1 MTVYTEEIGNHL
13 NTLLE
18 KNYDAE
24 KGYKT
29 AAENADSIILTNFF
43 DRKAKQ
49 RKRFAEQLKTELKD
63 LAQEPETDGS
73 VTGTLHRAWMNTKA
87 MFTTNSDEAMLEET
101 IRGEKASLEDYNE
114 VLDAELPLPES
125 IEKILTNQKNT
136 INYNTLTIKK
146 LEDIQ

>member
-1 MTVYTEEIGNHL
+1 MTIYTEEIGNHL

-29 AAENADSIILTNFF
+29 AAENVDSIILTNFF
-43 DRKAKQ
+43 DRKATQ
-49 RKRFAEQLKTELKD
+49 RKRFAEQLKAELKD

-73 VTGTLHRAWMNTKA
+73 VTGTLHRTWMNTKA
-87 MFTTNSDEAMLEET
+87 MFSINSDEAMLEET

-114 VLDAELPLPES
+114 VLDSKLPLPES
-125 IEKILTNQKNT
+125 IKKILTNQKNT
-136 INYNTLTIKK
+136 INYDTLTIKK
-146 LEDIQ
+146 LEDIH